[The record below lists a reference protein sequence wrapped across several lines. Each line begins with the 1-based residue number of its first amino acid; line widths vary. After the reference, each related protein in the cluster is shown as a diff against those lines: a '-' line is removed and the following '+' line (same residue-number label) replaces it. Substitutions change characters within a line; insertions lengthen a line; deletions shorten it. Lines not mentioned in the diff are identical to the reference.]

1 MLVILGD
8 TSTIKQFKDD
18 TITVNAE
25 YFINKELHLIT
36 KIWLKLH
43 TLSLKY

>member
-18 TITVNAE
+18 TNTVNTE
-25 YFINKELHLIT
+25 YFINKELYLIK

-43 TLSLKY
+43 TLS